1 MNLTGNYDPAHDEL
15 DDNDYDGEFDDYG
28 ALRPT
33 KCNII
38 APLRTRCER

>member
-1 MNLTGNYDPAHDEL
+1 MNLSGNNDSVGEL
-15 DDNDYDGEFDDYG
+15 DDNDYDDDFDDYG